1 MSIVEYLEPM
11 FARLQIAQRV
21 GARGVG
27 RGFPAR
33 SRPRHGDPHAGDG
46 VTRVRV
52 ADDALQAVKF
62 LKPKVVIPC
71 HYNTWPPIQQD
82 AEAWAQRV
90 GADDVLDGRD
100 TGAITRRAAL
110 VAKPDNRP
118 LVASP
123 RSRKATVVALE
134 EILEDTCFEQEDE
147 EKVLNYMCRKPLTV
161 FYRFPHNRDSFSLEI
176 PGATVHQF
184 IKRLNISK
192 QIDRRLISTI
202 KKNVGETH
210 RRRFTVRI
218 RNSRFQA
225 SDSALDFLYA
235 FFEKWNM
242 QASDVMPHFDFILSF
257 LEELQEDTD
266 IYDALMKKKRFY
278 FKHLKRTEQFEER
291 LLKSNMETLMLSG
304 KITSVM
310 DKNEARDKIKII
322 DQIGLTIF
330 GKTESIDLH
339 ADNVESMN
347 LSSNRDL
354 QNVIRRLS

>member
-1 MSIVEYLEPM
+1 MPRPDKNALLADEILKILRKGLTLSTDVVNYIDSTFSNPSLEELINILQDDSNCEKDSLVELL
-11 FARLQIAQRV
+11 F
-21 GARGVG
+21 
-27 RGFPAR
+27 FPDENMQV
-33 SRPRHGDPHAGDG
+33 H
-46 VTRVRV
+46 
-52 ADDALQAVKF
+52 
-62 LKPKVVIPC
+62 
-71 HYNTWPPIQQD
+71 
-82 AEAWAQRV
+82 
-90 GADDVLDGRD
+90 
-100 TGAITRRAAL
+100 
-110 VAKPDNRP
+110 
-118 LVASP
+118 
-123 RSRKATVVALE
+123 LE